1 MRVNSFIGLKP
12 ISSKVYHFLFWLIIT
27 VIYLYDRRYLIQ
39 KFNLPEHFAACVT
52 VRLLLIVSLVYFHL
66 YYLVP
71 KFFKLKKYGTYALL
85 LIGSLLIYVSLQNLY
100 DIYLYGYVIGDVRSR
115 DFWSAFP
122 YNFITTSWYIV
133 LTAGLKFGLDRY
145 EEKREKKPVEFQ
157 PVTVAENGL
166 ENVVFLKTG
175 TKQIRTDL
183 DEVTH
188 IKGLK
193 DYSIVYT
200 LSEQI
205 IVKGSLK
212 STENLLRDKKL
223 IRVHKS
229 YLVALDRIKTIQ
241 DNQIILGN
249 YAIPIG
255 RSYKKD
261 LYKLLIPS

>member
-1 MRVNSFIGLKP
+1 MSVSTFIGLKP
-12 ISSKVYHFLFWLIIT
+12 FSTKVYHFLFWLIIT

-52 VRLLLIVSLVYFHL
+52 VRLLLIISLVYFHL

-71 KFFKLKKYGTYALL
+71 KFFKMKKYGAYGLL
-85 LIGSLLIYVSLQNLY
+85 LVLSLLVYVSLQNLY

-122 YNFITTSWYIV
+122 YNFITTSWYLV

-145 EEKREKKPVEFQ
+145 GEKRGKTAAEIIPG
-157 PVTVAENGL
+157 PRTENGQ

-200 LSEQI
+200 LNEQI

-223 IRVHKS
+223 VRVHKS

-249 YAIPIG
+249 HAIPIG

>member
-1 MRVNSFIGLKP
+1 MSVSTFLGLKP
-12 ISSKVYHFLFWLIIT
+12 ISPKVYHFLFWLVIT

-71 KFFKLKKYGTYALL
+71 KFFKLKKFGTYSLL
-85 LIGSLLIYVSLQNLY
+85 LIGSLLVYVSLQNLY
-100 DIYLYGYVIGDVRSR
+100 DIYLYGYVIGDVTSR

-122 YNFITTSWYIV
+122 YNFITTSWYLV
-133 LTAGLKFGLDRY
+133 LTTGLKFGLDRY
-145 EEKREKKPVEFQ
+145 EEKRVKVEEFIPV
-157 PVTVAENGL
+157 PVPENGQD
-166 ENVVFLKTG
+166 NVVFLKTG

-200 LSEQI
+200 LHEQI

-249 YAIPIG
+249 HAIPIG
-255 RSYKKD
+255 RSYKKE